1 MKIILVALILAPRLT
16 TKPRQ
21 DTVFDT
27 YLDHDG
33 QQPAILGLLKR
44 SRLAIVPA
52 DDPLDPDGQLGSVRG
67 QPFTGFRGKDSS
79 FGRLT
84 VLVGDHGFT

>member
-1 MKIILVALILAPRLT
+1 MKTILVVLILAPRLT
-16 TKPRQ
+16 TTPGQ
-21 DTVFDT
+21 ETVFDV

-44 SRLAIVPA
+44 SRLAVIPA

-67 QPFTGFRGKDSS
+67 QPFTSFRGKDSS

-84 VLVGDHGFT
+84 VLVGHHGFT